1 MLILL
6 PPSESKTNRRH
17 GKPVDPASW
26 SFPELNPVR
35 AQVAKALAAVSA
47 SPDAPVLLDVS
58 PGLLDDIARNLVLDS
73 APSTPAAEVYTG
85 VLYDALG
92 LASLDTAARRRANRW
107 IVVVSALYGA
117 VRPTDRIAAYRL
129 AMGTT
134 LPDVGALAAT
144 WRPALEQVLPPLV
157 GRGVIVDCRSA
168 PYAAAWRPGGDLTH
182 RWVQI
187 RVPGASHM
195 AKHTRGL
202 VARHLCEVG
211 CDVRSVP
218 ALADVVGEA
227 FTVALHEPASAR
239 APWVLDVSAP

>member
-1 MLILL
+1 MLETA
-6 PPSESKTNRRH
+6 PTAA
-17 GKPVDPASW
+17 AS
-26 SFPELNPVR
+26 
-35 AQVAKALAAVSA
+35 A
-47 SPDAPVLLDVS
+47 
-58 PGLLDDIARNLVLDS
+58 I
-73 APSTPAAEVYTG
+73 YTG

-134 LPDVGALAAT
+134 LPDVGALAAA
-144 WRPALEQVLPPLV
+144 WRPALDQVLPPLV